1 MNLLSNSINPIKKL
15 VQNREDNSLNHVN
28 SIAENQITKVA
39 INHIKVTNRDLINL
53 DVANETFYA

>member
-1 MNLLSNSINPIKKL
+1 MRKVK
-15 VQNREDNSLNHVN
+15 SLNYVN